1 MSAPRPSVL
10 LLQCLCPAR
19 HCIIAL
25 AGEAPPATVES
36 MTESAKAG
44 IESAIAAKSLDPW
57 CALCGA
63 PREQW
68 SFEVAELADRTLA
81 QVMPALRASE
91 AEQIAT
97 QTRMKAEARA
107 LRN

>member
-10 LLQCLCPAR
+10 LLLCLCPAQHR
-19 HCIIAL
+19 IIAL

-36 MTESAKAG
+36 MTELAKASL
-44 IESAIAAKSLDPW
+44 EAAIAAKTIKPV
-57 CALCGA
+57 CELCKA
-63 PREQW
+63 PRDQW

-81 QVMPALRASE
+81 EVMPALRASE

-97 QTRMKAEARA
+97 QARFKAEARA